1 MKTFQRL
8 YKLLNSHQAL
18 KITLYIYI
26 MHNLLFLLTLL
37 SALTRPVIRTEEP
50 IPVYKTGDN
59 KAWAAKD
66 YDDKDWSQ
74 TRGNTRDRIFW
85 SRTHFELRPVENEL
99 KPLGLQIQSFGAFEV
114 YWDGVLIG
122 HNGQLPQ
129 HGKPE
134 MSGTESSYYRV
145 PDHLISPGFHTVALR
160 SSQSFFPEVQR
171 SVDFKMDSY
180 TALLTKPLVTMSYMN
195 LMAGAFLIAA
205 VYYFFLYLNSRRRPW
220 DTLIFAS
227 ICFLFF
233 VLLIMEYLKFHVV
246 IPYTDFF
253 VRLEII
259 GWLTFANALLVP
271 LYFIIQFNCKQ
282 GKWLMG
288 ALLITLVLLYIVHYG
303 AYDLTAR
310 LYSLAM
316 LIAAFIVVL
325 NGIIQKEKGG
335 FIALAAL
342 VISALVNKLVVYD
355 FGLFISFTVIVLS
368 MLYLHSIRA
377 SVIETE
383 HQNAVLLSSRLQLEL
398 LKKNIQPH
406 FLRNT
411 LTSMMD
417 WVEESPKEG
426 SRFIQALAT
435 EFDIM
440 NEISEQTLI
449 PITKELELCRQHI
462 SIMGFRKEINYI
474 WEEVGIDEEQLI
486 PPAIIHTLLENGIT
500 HSEPL
505 PGNTV
510 KFVLSYFLKEKTHEY
525 TFETLAE
532 NRKVMTK
539 RTGGNG
545 FKYIRARLTE
555 SYGQNWTFDSVATEN
570 GWISTIHILRQ

>member
-1 MKTFQRL
+1 
-8 YKLLNSHQAL
+8 
-18 KITLYIYI
+18 
-26 MHNLLFLLTLL
+26 MHNLLFLLTFL
-37 SALTRPVIRTEEP
+37 SALTIPIISTEEP

-59 KAWAAKD
+59 ITWAAKD
-66 YDDKDWSQ
+66 YNDKDWLQ
-74 TRGNTRDRIFW
+74 VRDNVSDKIFW
-85 SRTHFELRPVENEL
+85 SRTRFELRQVGREMT
-99 KPLGLQIQSFGAFEV
+99 PLGLQIQSFGSFEV

-122 HNGQLPQ
+122 RNGQLPQ

-134 MSGTESSYYRV
+134 VPGTECSYYRI

-160 SSQSFFPEVQR
+160 SSQSFFPGLQR
-171 SVDFKMDSY
+171 SINFEVDSY
-180 TALLTKPLVTMSYMN
+180 TMLLTRPLVIMSYMN

-205 VYYFFLYLNSRRRPW
+205 VYYFFLYLNSKRRQW
-220 DTLIFAS
+220 DILIFGS

-233 VLLIMEYLKFHVV
+233 TLLIMEYLKFHVA

-253 VRLEII
+253 IRLEVI
-259 GWLTFANALLVP
+259 GWLTFTNALLVP
-271 LYFIIQFNCKQ
+271 LYFIIQFNFRK
-282 GKWLMG
+282 GKWLMA
-288 ALLITLVLLYIVHYG
+288 ALLVTLVLFYIFNYG
-303 AYDLTAR
+303 SYDLTAR

-316 LIAAFIVVL
+316 LIAAFIVVF

-342 VISALVNKLVVYD
+342 LVSALINKLVVYD
-355 FGLFISFTVIVLS
+355 FGLFLSFTVIVLS
-368 MLYLHSIRA
+368 MLYLHSIRT

-383 HQNAVLLSSRLQLEL
+383 HQNAILLSSRLQLEL

-426 SRFIQALAT
+426 SRFIQALAS

-440 NEISEQTLI
+440 NEISEQTQI
-449 PITKELELCRQHI
+449 PIMKELELCRQHI
-462 SIMGFRKEINYI
+462 SVMGFRKEINYS
-474 WEEVGIDEEQLI
+474 WEEIGIDEKQVI

-510 KFVLSYFLKEKTHEY
+510 NFVLSYTLKEKAHQY
-525 TFETLAE
+525 IFETFAE
-532 NRKVMTK
+532 NRKV
-539 RTGGNG
+539 RTNRAGGSG
-545 FKYIRARLTE
+545 FKYIKARLTE

-570 GWISTIHILRQ
+570 GWISTIHILR

>member
-1 MKTFQRL
+1 
-8 YKLLNSHQAL
+8 
-18 KITLYIYI
+18 
-26 MHNLLFLLTLL
+26 MHHFMFLLALL
-37 SALTRPVIRTEEP
+37 SFLNPSVIRNEEP

-59 KAWAAKD
+59 PAWASENF
-66 YDDKDWSQ
+66 DDKNWSQ
-74 TRGNTRDRIFW
+74 NRNNTSDKIFW
-85 SRTHFELRPVENEL
+85 SRTHLDLRPVENKRL
-99 KPLGLQIQSFGAFEV
+99 PLGLQIESFGAFEV
-114 YWDGVLIG
+114 YWDGILIG
-122 HNGQLPQ
+122 TNGQVPKN
-129 HGKPE
+129 GKPE
-134 MSGTESSYYRV
+134 IPGTESSYYRI
-145 PDHLISPGFHTVALR
+145 PDNLISPGLHTVALR
-160 SSQSFFPEVQR
+160 SSQSLLPDVQR
-171 SVDFKMDSY
+171 SIGFKIDPY
-180 TALLTKPLVTMSYMN
+180 TMLLTRPLVTMSYMN

-205 VYYFFLYLNSRRRPW
+205 VYYFFLYLNSKRRQR
-220 DTLIFAS
+220 DILIFGT

-233 VLLIMEYLKFHVV
+233 ALLIMEYLKFHVD
-246 IPYTDFF
+246 IPYSEFF
-253 VRLEII
+253 IRLEII

-271 LYFIIQFNCKQ
+271 WYFIIQFNFRK
-282 GKWLMG
+282 GLWLMT
-288 ALLITLVLLYIVHYG
+288 ALFLTLLFLYWFNYG
-303 AYDLTAR
+303 HYDLTAR

-316 LIAAFIVVL
+316 LVTSFIVVL

-335 FIALAAL
+335 FIVLAGLL
-342 VISALVNKLVVYD
+342 VSALVNNFMVYD
-355 FGLFISFTVIVLS
+355 FGLFISFTIIVLC

-426 SRFIQALAT
+426 ARFIQALAA

-440 NEISEQTLI
+440 NQISEQTLI
-449 PITKELELCRQHI
+449 PITKELELCRHHV
-462 SIMGFRKEINYI
+462 SVMGFRKEINYI
-474 WEEVGIDEEQLI
+474 WEQKGIDETQLI

-510 KFVLSYFLKEKTHEY
+510 KFVLSYFVSEDKHRY
-525 TFETLAE
+525 VFETIAE
-532 NRKVMTK
+532 NRKIMTN

-545 FKYIRARLTE
+545 FKYIKARLTE
-555 SYGQNWTFDSVATEN
+555 SYGQKWTFDSGTSEN
-570 GWISTIHILRQ
+570 GWVSTIQILRQ

>member
-1 MKTFQRL
+1 MKI
-8 YKLLNSHQAL
+8 S
-18 KITLYIYI
+18 LYIYI
-26 MHNLLFLLTLL
+26 MHNLLFLLTFLSLL
-37 SALTRPVIRTEEP
+37 TTPVISTEEP

-59 KAWAAKD
+59 MAWAAKN

-74 TRGNTRDRIFW
+74 ARENTLDRIFW
-85 SRTHFELRPVENEL
+85 SRTHLEMYQEEEEL
-99 KPLGLQIQSFGAFEV
+99 KPLGLQIQSFGSFEV

-122 HNGQLPQ
+122 RNGQLPQ
-129 HGKPE
+129 NGKPE
-134 MSGTESSYYRV
+134 VPGTESSYYRI
-145 PDHLISPGFHTVALR
+145 PDHLITPGFHTVALR
-160 SSQSFFPEVQR
+160 SSQSFLPDVHR
-171 SVDFKMDSY
+171 SIAFKMNSY
-180 TALLTKPLVTMSYMN
+180 TTLLTKPLVTMSYMN

-205 VYYFFLYLNSRRRPW
+205 VYYFFLYMNSQRRQW
-220 DTLIFAS
+220 DILIFAS
-227 ICFLFF
+227 ICLLFF
-233 VLLIMEYLKFHVV
+233 ALLIMEYLKFHVF
-246 IPYTDFF
+246 IPYPDFY

-259 GWLTFANALLVP
+259 GWLTFVNALLVP
-271 LYFIIQFNCKQ
+271 LYFIIQFNFKK
-282 GKWLMG
+282 GKWLMVLLFI
-288 ALLITLVLLYIVHYG
+288 ALLLLYILNYKS
-303 AYDLTAR
+303 YDQTAL

-316 LIAAFIVVL
+316 LIASFIVVF

-335 FIALAAL
+335 FIALTAL
-342 VISALVNKLVVYD
+342 LISALISKLVVYD
-355 FGLFISFTVIVLS
+355 YGLFISFTVIVLS

-377 SVIETE
+377 SVIEAE

-426 SRFIQALAT
+426 SRFIQALAA

-449 PITKELELCRQHI
+449 PITKELELCRQHV
-462 SIMGFRKEINYI
+462 SIMGFRKEINYQ
-474 WEEVGIDEEQLI
+474 WEEIGIDEKQLI

-510 KFVLSYFLKEKTHEY
+510 KFILSYCLKEKTHQY
-525 TFETLAE
+525 TFETFAK
-532 NRKVMTK
+532 NREVMTN
-539 RTGGNG
+539 RSGGNG

-555 SYGQNWTFDSVATEN
+555 SYGQNWTFNSVATED
-570 GWISTIHILRQ
+570 GWISTIHILR